1 MKSSF
6 FVLLVVAAGC
16 YSYRP
21 IPTGAPLPV
30 GRQIELQLTDEG
42 RVAVKPMA
50 GSGVDQ
56 VRGVVDS
63 SGGPSIV
70 MRVSAVRRDGNDEHW
85 TGEPLVIPM
94 ANVSGVGVR
103 RFDLLR
109 TTLLGVGFVALAS
122 VVRTNGLDDITG
134 GKRSSG
140 GSTSGR

>member
-1 MKSSF
+1 MRRTSAF
-6 FVLLVVAAGC
+6 LLLAAAGC
-16 YSYRP
+16 YSYRQ

-30 GRQIELQLTDEG
+30 GTPLQVQLTDEG

-50 GSGVDQ
+50 GAGVDR
-56 VRGVVDS
+56 VEGIVDS
-63 SGGPSIV
+63 EPGPSIV

-85 TGEPLVIPM
+85 TGEPLVIPT
-94 ANVSGVGVR
+94 ANVASAGVR

-140 GSTSGR
+140 GSTSGK